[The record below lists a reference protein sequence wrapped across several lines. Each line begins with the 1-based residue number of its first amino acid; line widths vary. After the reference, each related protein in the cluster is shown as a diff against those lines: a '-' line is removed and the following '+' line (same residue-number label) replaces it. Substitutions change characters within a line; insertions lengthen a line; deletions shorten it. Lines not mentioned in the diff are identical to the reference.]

1 MNYQG
6 KTFTFAILA
15 IIIVAGIW
23 IALLPASLRKV
34 REDAAPSPS
43 AGAAFIELQAKLQEI
58 RTELQAAPLLKSRS
72 AAAIP
77 SQIMESLQG
86 KIGGTVSSSAR

>member
-6 KTFTFAILA
+6 KTFMFAILA

-23 IALLPASLRKV
+23 IALLPASLRRV
-34 REDAAPSPS
+34 REEAAPSES
-43 AGAAFIELQAKLQEI
+43 ASAAFVEFQAKLQEI
-58 RTELQAAPLLKSRS
+58 RTELQAVPLLKSRS

-77 SQIMESLQG
+77 SQIVESLQG
-86 KIGGTVSSSAR
+86 KITASSSVK